1 MSEKQVCTAVVM
13 SVISADC
20 VVTENKTEVELMLK
34 ENDELMHAIRPKAE
48 NIGDL
53 LRVFGIEPKYGCR
66 LGLLQGRTCW
76 ATVDED
82 GKIVK
87 LHRHGDED
95 IAWENV
101 P

>member
-1 MSEKQVCTAVVM
+1 MSEKQVRKALVM
-13 SVISADC
+13 SVIGADC
-20 VVTENKTEVELMLK
+20 VVTENKAEVELMLK

-48 NIGDL
+48 SIGDL

-87 LHRHGDED
+87 LHRHGDEN
-95 IAWENV
+95 ITWENG

>member
-1 MSEKQVCTAVVM
+1 MSEKQFCKAVVM

-20 VVTENKTEVELMLK
+20 VVTENKMEIELMLK
-34 ENDELMHAIRPKAE
+34 ENDEVMHAIRPEAE
-48 NIGDL
+48 SMSDM

-76 ATVDED
+76 ATVSDD

-87 LHRHGDED
+87 LHRHGDEN